1 MYVLRA
7 CFYWQLPLVLFFH
20 KKKGEIGA
28 KWLHTNIIWVFE
40 NGGLFRVEKNS
51 KLNCTKRTM
60 AYSLQLLGLVSSCIH
75 LTAKCIQI
83 TLLPSSFFGRAIF
96 TPFLL
101 HVHDE
106 WCLSLVLVFFQVSDF
121 SSYSDQRK
129 LLLHLHFRLGVLRQT
144 VCDEPQIFLC
154 GKNDLSLRLT
164 YREGNFDISACSTIN
179 WNNMPFSTWLSIS

>member
-60 AYSLQLLGLVSSCIH
+60 AYSLQLGLVSSCIH

-106 WCLSLVLVFFQVSDF
+106 WCLSLVLGFAGLRHF
-121 SSYSDQRK
+121 K
-129 LLLHLHFRLGVLRQT
+129 LLWPTETTFSPSFSPWSPSSNCVRWAP
-144 VCDEPQIFLC
+144 DI
-154 GKNDLSLRLT
+154 SLR
-164 YREGNFDISACSTIN
+164 
-179 WNNMPFSTWLSIS
+179 